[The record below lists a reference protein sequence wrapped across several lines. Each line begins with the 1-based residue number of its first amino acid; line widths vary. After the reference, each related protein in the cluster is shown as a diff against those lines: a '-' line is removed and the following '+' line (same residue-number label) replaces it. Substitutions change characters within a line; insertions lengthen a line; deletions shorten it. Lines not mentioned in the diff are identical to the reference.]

1 MGFMVKDAVDANTCA
16 DVLESLTIG
25 GSPQRVP
32 LLTAFCYKGKRFS
45 PLMKTTPLILSV
57 N

>member
-1 MGFMVKDAVDANTCA
+1 MVKDAVDANTCA
-16 DVLESLTIG
+16 DVLESLAVG

-32 LLTAFCYKGKRFS
+32 LLTAFCYQGKHFNRS
-45 PLMKTTPLILSV
+45 MKTTPLILSV